1 MKHFVP
7 LATWVG
13 TLAAWQIAVTVL
25 KVPVY
30 LVPGPLAIIG
40 AFVADAGGLLRALL
54 ATLSVTAAALLA
66 ACVLGVALACAMTVS
81 RWAGALIRPWATI
94 LQVTPVVAVAPLIV
108 VWVNNPFA
116 ALVLC
121 ATIVAFFPIYAN
133 TVAGLQAT
141 PPELLDLFRL
151 NGATRMQEILL
162 LRLPAALPY
171 FLAGLRIS
179 GGLALV
185 GAVVAEFVTGA
196 GGVASGLAFRILEAG
211 YRLEIARM
219 FACLALL
226 SAAGLAISGALGALS
241 DAVLKRRT

>member
-7 LATWVG
+7 LATWVA
-13 TLAAWQIAVTVL
+13 TLAAWQIAVSVL

-54 ATLSVTAAALLA
+54 ATLSVTAASLLA
-66 ACVLGVALACAMTVS
+66 ACVLGVALACAMTAS

-121 ATIVAFFPIYAN
+121 ATIVAFFPIFAN

-226 SAAGLAISGALGALS
+226 SAAGLAISAALGALS

>member
-1 MKHFVP
+1 MKRLVP
-7 LATWVG
+7 LATWLA
-13 TLAAWQIAVTVL
+13 TLAAWQIAVSAL
-25 KVPVY
+25 RVPVY
-30 LVPGPLAIIG
+30 LVPGPIAIFG

-54 ATLSVTAAALLA
+54 ATLSVTASSLLA
-66 ACVLGVALACAMTVS
+66 ACMLGVAMACAMS
-81 RWAGALIRPWATI
+81 ASPWARAVIKPWAVI

-116 ALVLC
+116 ALVVC
-121 ATIVAFFPIYAN
+121 ATIVAFFPIFAN
-133 TVAGLQAT
+133 TVAGLEAT
-141 PPELLDLFRL
+141 PPDLLDLFRL
-151 NGATRMQEILL
+151 NGATRAQEIWL
-162 LRLPAALPY
+162 LRLPAALPF

-226 SAAGLAISGALGALS
+226 SAAGLAINAALGALS
-241 DAVLKRRT
+241 DVVLNRRM